1 MSNQPARAETASTIM
16 RLMNGAWI
24 ARIVHTAAEI
34 GIADH
39 LDDQPRDAQWVA
51 AASGTHAPS
60 LARLLR
66 ALAALGIVQ
75 ETDQRKYTLTP
86 LGAAL
91 RGDAPGSMRGWARMI
106 LSEMDERPWQA
117 LTHAVRTGDYAFRHA
132 FGTDA
137 WTYRAAHPDQSRLF
151 DESMQSMTES
161 VNAAV
166 ATSYP
171 FDEFGWIV
179 DIGGGNGALLLAIL
193 AKNSETRGTVFE
205 LPHVAPHA
213 RERVATSNVSA
224 RCDVAEG
231 DAMTNVPSGADAYV
245 LKGVI
250 HGRSDDETVTILS
263 NCRAAMPPHGKLL
276 LVERLMPE
284 RVDPD
289 DLRAQVNLLVDINMM
304 LMAAGGRER
313 REAEHRHLIERAG
326 LHVSRIQQTSSP
338 MVIIEASATR
348 TSGPSQ
354 LREN

>member
-1 MSNQPARAETASTIM
+1 MSSDQLEQTEAAATIM

-34 GIADH
+34 GVVDH

-75 ETDQRKYTLTP
+75 ETDQLQYTLTP

-91 RGDAPGSMRGWARMI
+91 RADAPGSMRGWARMI

-137 WTYRAAHPDQSRLF
+137 WSYRAAHPDNSRLF
-151 DESMQSMTES
+151 DEAMRSMTES

-171 FDEFGWIV
+171 FNEFGWIV
-179 DIGGGNGALLLAIL
+179 DVGGGNGALLLAIL
-193 AKNSETRGTVFE
+193 AKNPQTRGTVYE

-213 RERVATSNVSA
+213 RERVAASDVSV
-224 RCDVAEG
+224 RCDVMEG
-231 DAMTNVPSGADAYV
+231 DAMTSVPAGADAYV
-245 LKGVI
+245 VKGVI
-250 HGRSDDETVTILS
+250 HGRSDDQTVTILS
-263 NCRAAMPPHGKLL
+263 NCRTAMPPNGKLL

-284 RVDPD
+284 RVDPENA
-289 DLRAQVNLLVDINMM
+289 RARVNLLVDINMM
-304 LMAAGGRER
+304 LMAHGGRER
-313 REAEHRHLIERAG
+313 REAEHRHLIARAG
-326 LHVSRIQQTSSP
+326 LQVSRILQTSSP
-338 MVIIEASATR
+338 MAIIEAV
-348 TSGPSQ
+348 
-354 LREN
+354 REG

>member
-1 MSNQPARAETASTIM
+1 MRRESIADLPHLGHPVIALTSWRCRNSATVPSSKMLDDWCIVAPSHKDRSVQQTSKCRGTETMSSDQLEQTEAAATIM

-34 GIADH
+34 GVVDH

-75 ETDQRKYTLTP
+75 ETDQLQYTLTP

-91 RGDAPGSMRGWARMI
+91 RADAPGSMRGWARMI

-137 WTYRAAHPDQSRLF
+137 WSYRAAHPDNSRLF
-151 DESMQSMTES
+151 DEAMRSMTES

-171 FDEFGWIV
+171 FKEFGWIV
-179 DIGGGNGALLLAIL
+179 DVGGGNGRCCSRSWRRTRKPVARSMNCRTWLRTHG
-193 AKNSETRGTVFE
+193 SEWLPRMSVF
-205 LPHVAPHA
+205 
-213 RERVATSNVSA
+213 VAT
-224 RCDVAEG
+224 
-231 DAMTNVPSGADAYV
+231 
-245 LKGVI
+245 
-250 HGRSDDETVTILS
+250 
-263 NCRAAMPPHGKLL
+263 
-276 LVERLMPE
+276 
-284 RVDPD
+284 
-289 DLRAQVNLLVDINMM
+289 
-304 LMAAGGRER
+304 
-313 REAEHRHLIERAG
+313 
-326 LHVSRIQQTSSP
+326 
-338 MVIIEASATR
+338 
-348 TSGPSQ
+348 
-354 LREN
+354 

>member
-1 MSNQPARAETASTIM
+1 MSSDVPVRTEAAANIM

-24 ARIVHTAAEI
+24 AHIVHTAAEI

-39 LDDQPRDAQWVA
+39 LDDQPRDAQWLA

-60 LARLLR
+60 LARQLR

-75 ETDQRKYTLTP
+75 ETDQQKYTLTP

-91 RGDAPGSMRGWARMI
+91 RGDASGSMRGWARMI

-137 WTYRAAHPDQSRLF
+137 WSYRATHPDDSRLF
-151 DESMQSMTES
+151 DEAMQSMTES
-161 VNAAV
+161 VNSAV

-171 FDEFGWIV
+171 FGEFGWIV
-179 DIGGGNGALLLAIL
+179 DVGGGNGALLLAIL
-193 AKNSETRGTVFE
+193 AKDLQTRGTVFE

-213 RERVATSNVSA
+213 RERVAGSDVGA
-224 RCDVAEG
+224 RCDVTEG
-231 DAMTNVPSGADAYV
+231 DAMTGVPSGADAYV

-263 NCRAAMPPHGKLL
+263 NCRAAMPPRGKVL

-289 DLRAQVNLLVDINMM
+289 DARARVNLLVDINMM
-304 LMAAGGRER
+304 LMTPGGRER
-313 REAEHRHLIERAG
+313 REAEHRRLIARAG
-326 LHVSRIQQTSSP
+326 LHVSRVLPTSSP
-338 MVIIEASATR
+338 MAIIEATR
-348 TSGPSQ
+348 
-354 LREN
+354 E